1 MSWKNILKEE
11 MSEEERKKYMEKL
24 AEQSRLFD
32 KYRKELEG
40 TPEAFRPGE
49 TLEQHQKRF
58 GY

>member
-11 MSEEERKKYMEKL
+11 MTEEERKEYMEKL

-32 KYRKELEG
+32 KCRKELEG

-49 TLEQHQKRF
+49 TLEQHQKRL